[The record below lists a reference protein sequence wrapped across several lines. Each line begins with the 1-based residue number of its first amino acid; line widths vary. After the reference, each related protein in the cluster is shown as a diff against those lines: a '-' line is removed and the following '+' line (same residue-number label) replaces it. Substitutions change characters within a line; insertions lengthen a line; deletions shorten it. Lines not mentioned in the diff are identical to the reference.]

1 MKPTD
6 SNPWPWET
14 LSSWAWAPAAWR
26 GLAAGVIVWL
36 LLRFLRPPTKPPGY
50 PPGPMVLPLVGNFG
64 LTFSYNLPKAMQ
76 KMVNKYGLVCG
87 CYLGSL
93 PMVVVSGYHTVKEA
107 LLQNGHK
114 LSDRPPF
121 PLVDVLLSGTG
132 IVNAPYGEAWKQQ
145 RRFALHTMR
154 NFGLGRTI
162 LENFILQE
170 AQHLM
175 ERFPKKGEPFDLH
188 LSMHNAAS
196 NVICCLMFGHRFSYD
211 DEMFKKMLRL
221 IERNLKLEGNYVG
234 MMCNIFPFIMKL
246 PGPQQELFRNQKE
259 LDDFIKEEI
268 LQHKKSQQ
276 QGKPRDL
283 IDAHLDKIDEGS
295 MNTQEIFSEQ
305 NLIAVVNDLFV
316 AGTETTSTTL
326 RWAFLYMMAY
336 PDVQEKCWKEINK
349 VAGTDALLS
358 MDLRS
363 SMPYVEA
370 VLHEVQRMSDIVP
383 FGVGHYTT
391 HDITINNYHIPKKA
405 IVIFNLTSVLND
417 PGQWKSPGEFR
428 PERFLDEEGRFQK
441 PEAFLPFS
449 AGPRVCLGEALAK
462 MELFL
467 FFTSILQKFQF
478 VWPDP
483 LSKPDLV
490 PVYSFVQVPKPHN
503 IVVHKRVGA

>member
-36 LLRFLRPPTKPPGY
+36 LLRFLRPPTRPPGY

-64 LTFSYNLPKAMQ
+64 LIFVHDIPKAMQ
-76 KMVNKYGLVCG
+76 KMVKQYGLVCG
-87 CYLGSL
+87 CYLGSI
-93 PMVVVSGYHTVKEA
+93 PMVVVSGYHAVKEA

-121 PLVDVLLSGTG
+121 PL
-132 IVNAPYGEAWKQQ
+132 
-145 RRFALHTMR
+145 
-154 NFGLGRTI
+154 
-162 LENFILQE
+162 QE
-170 AQHLM
+170 ALL
-175 ERFPKKGEPFDLH
+175 PGTGEPFDLH

-196 NVICCLMFGHRFSYD
+196 NVICCLVFGHRFSYD

-221 IERNLKLEGNYVG
+221 MERNLEREGNYVG
-234 MMCNIFPFIMKL
+234 MMCHIFPFIMKL
-246 PGPQQELFRNQKE
+246 PGPQQELFRNHKE

-268 LQHKKSQQ
+268 LQHKKSRQ
-276 QGKPRDL
+276 QGKPRDI
-283 IDAHLDKIDEGS
+283 IDAYLDKIDEES
-295 MNTQEIFSEQ
+295 NNSQEIFSEQ
-305 NLIAVVNDLFV
+305 NLITVVNDLFI
-316 AGTETTSTTL
+316 AGTETTASTL

-349 VAGTDALLS
+349 VAGTDALLR

-383 FGVGHYTT
+383 IGFDHYTT
-391 HDITINNYHIPKKA
+391 HDITINNYHIPKKT
-405 IVIFNLTSVLND
+405 IVFLNLTSVLND
-417 PGQWKSPGEFR
+417 PEKWETPGEFR
-428 PERFLDEEGRFQK
+428 PEHFLDEEGHFQK

-490 PVYSFVQVPKPHN
+490 PVYKGIQVPKPHK